1 MIETDVS
8 DEKIWISLS
17 TGFYHILT
25 GPIAWTDAMTQCH
38 KIGGK
43 LAQIESEEEN
53 MALFEEAA
61 KVEDTKRFWIALADF
76 DEEDSWMWYARQA
89 NCDQR

>member
-1 MIETDVS
+1 
-8 DEKIWISLS
+8 
-17 TGFYHILT
+17 
-25 GPIAWTDAMTQCH
+25 MTRCH

-43 LAQIESEEEN
+43 LAKIESEEEN